1 MSLKLGTIA
10 PDFTQNSTMGALNL
24 YEYLGDS
31 WGILFSHPADF
42 TPVCTTELGTVA
54 KYLPEFTARNVK
66 VLALSVDSVQSH
78 QEWISDI
85 DSTQNTTV
93 EYPIIADEDQTVAE
107 LYGMLHPE
115 SDTTLTVRSVF
126 IIDPSKKI
134 RLTLT
139 YPASAGRNFDELLR
153 VIDSLQLTEYEKVAT
168 PANWTPGQRV
178 VIVPSVTTEE
188 ASVKY
193 PQGFETVRPYLR
205 LVQLS
210 E

>member
-10 PDFTQNSTMGALNL
+10 PDFTQNSTIGALNL

-54 KYLPEFTARNVK
+54 KYLPEFTERNVK

-78 QEWISDI
+78 QEWINDI

-126 IIDPSKKI
+126 IIDPS
-134 RLTLT
+134 R
-139 YPASAGRNFDELLR
+139 RFD
-153 VIDSLQLTEYEKVAT
+153 
-168 PANWTPGQRV
+168 
-178 VIVPSVTTEE
+178 
-188 ASVKY
+188 
-193 PQGFETVRPYLR
+193 
-205 LVQLS
+205 
-210 E
+210 